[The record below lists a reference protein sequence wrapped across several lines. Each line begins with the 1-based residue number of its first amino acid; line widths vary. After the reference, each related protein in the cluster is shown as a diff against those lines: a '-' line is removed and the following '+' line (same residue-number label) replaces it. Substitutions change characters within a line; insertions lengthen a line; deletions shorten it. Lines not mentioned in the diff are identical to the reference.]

1 MEIPKKEGIFY
12 MMFFQIALKLMVGL
26 IGIVF
31 ITRVLGKKQ
40 MSQVT
45 PLDFVYAL
53 ILGGIIEDGLY
64 ESQVTV
70 WHMLMALGLWAVFIF
85 TVEKSAQKFANWRN
99 IIKGKPSVV
108 IEKGKINIKEMKRN
122 MLEAEQV
129 RTLLRMQGIFSI
141 SEVEYAVLENSGTL
155 SVLPKT
161 GEQPVEKQDFLRDYK
176 ESGLSYLL
184 IEKGRINESTLN
196 DIGKDKQWL
205 IRKMQEQG
213 YSVNQIYYAEWS
225 KQDGFL
231 LQTY

>member
-1 MEIPKKEGIFY
+1 